1 MISPAAA
8 ERTVAKE
15 GNEGTREKQ
24 LGLLLMANGHTDQ
37 LSPTRNPSKV
47 QSKTDPRT
55 QRETRG
61 QFDVKNV
68 CFHSVLSGV
77 LPHPEAMRC
86 P

>member
-47 QSKTDPRT
+47 QSKTDPGI

-61 QFDVKNV
+61 QFEVKNV
-68 CFHSVLSGV
+68 CFHGVLSGV

>member
-47 QSKTDPRT
+47 QSKTDPGT

-61 QFDVKNV
+61 QF
-68 CFHSVLSGV
+68 
-77 LPHPEAMRC
+77 EAKKMCASTVFSLVSSHTLRQ
-86 P
+86 